1 MAVLEIWML
10 GLVQLM
16 IATGAS
22 LLSHKIAPTPTESVG
37 RILFLRRDF
46 LFVAPQTGG
55 AQSGACLVRHSLN
68 PRAGSES
75 DC

>member
-55 AQSGACLVRHSLN
+55 ALVRHSLN